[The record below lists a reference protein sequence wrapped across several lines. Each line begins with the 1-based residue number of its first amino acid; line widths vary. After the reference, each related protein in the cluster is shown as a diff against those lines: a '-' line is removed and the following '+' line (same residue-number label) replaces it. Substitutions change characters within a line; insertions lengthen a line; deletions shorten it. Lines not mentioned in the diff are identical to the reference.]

1 MDEFQSKVE
10 LTIEKMLGKADEIDE
25 SYTLPA
31 GMLLLLVSKNVAVA
45 LRISQGYIPIIQL
58 A

>member
-31 GMLLLLVSKNVAVA
+31 GMLLLLVSKM
-45 LRISQGYIPIIQL
+45 
-58 A
+58 